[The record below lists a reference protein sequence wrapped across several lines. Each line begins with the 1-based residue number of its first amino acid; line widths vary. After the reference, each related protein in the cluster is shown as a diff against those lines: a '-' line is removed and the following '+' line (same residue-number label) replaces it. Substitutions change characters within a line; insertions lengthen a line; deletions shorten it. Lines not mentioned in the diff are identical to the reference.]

1 MFTLH
6 GGLMNAIIV
15 GSSGNLGPLWSDW
28 LKAAGYDVFEINP
41 PEFDVRRSWNLYIE
55 PDVIVYN
62 AGIDIPPGAQ
72 AGFWDRAAEIIS
84 VNLIGAANVCE
95 AFLPGMVA
103 RGRGNITF
111 IGSMLGFVASDY
123 RNYPAGFDKN
133 WAYGASKAGLWKLCK
148 DLIVRYA
155 DKGVVCNML
164 ALSGVEGHQS
174 DEFKQKYAAKI
185 PIGRMLR
192 PEDFENEF
200 MCCVKA
206 KVPYDQPLFVGGGYT
221 VW

>member
-1 MFTLH
+1 
-6 GGLMNAIIV
+6 MNAIVV
-15 GSSGNLGPLWSDW
+15 GSSGNLGPLWVKW
-28 LKAAGYDVFEINP
+28 LKEAGYIVAEADLPKMDVTKK
-41 PEFDVRRSWNLYIE
+41 WNVIQPSMS

-62 AGIDIPPGAQ
+62 AGIDIPPGEK
-72 AGFWDRAAEIIS
+72 AGFWDRAAEILN

-148 DLIVRYA
+148 DLAVRYA
-155 DKGVVCNML
+155 DKGIVCNML

-174 DEFKQKYAAKI
+174 DEFKQKYTAKI

-200 MCCVKA
+200 LCCVKA
-206 KVPYDQPLFVGGGYT
+206 KVPYDEPLFVGGGYT
-221 VW
+221 IW

>member
-1 MFTLH
+1 
-6 GGLMNAIIV
+6 MNAIVV
-15 GSSGNLGPLWSDW
+15 GSSGNLGTLWVKW
-28 LKAAGYDVFEINP
+28 LKGAGHEVFELDLPYCNVICMD
-41 PEFDVRRSWNLYIE
+41 EIKHAASVIS
-55 PDVIVYN
+55 PDIIVYN
-62 AGIDIPPGAQ
+62 AGIDIPPGAK
-72 AGFWDRAAEIIS
+72 AGFWDRAAEILS

-148 DLIVRYA
+148 DLAVRYA
-155 DKGVVCNML
+155 DKGIVCNML
-164 ALSGVEGHQS
+164 ALSGVEGRQS
-174 DEFKQKYAAKI
+174 DEFKQKYTAKI

-200 MCCVKA
+200 LCCVKA
-206 KVPYDQPLFVGGGYT
+206 KVPYDEPLFVGGGYT
-221 VW
+221 IW